1 MRSSTIAATLAV
13 IALAAAPSAYAAD
26 PSVHVVTALYGRPDS
41 GRARDFADRL
51 QTSCG
56 PAANYC
62 EAFCDNRAAGAG
74 SDLLH
79 WPWSGVPACRIVY
92 RCGVDTTR
100 VIEAK
105 DGETIVMRCRD

>member
-1 MRSSTIAATLAV
+1 MRSSAIAAAFMV
-13 IALAAAPSAYAAD
+13 IGLAAAPSAYAAD
-26 PSVHVVTALYGRPDS
+26 PAVQVVTALYGRPDA

-56 PAANYC
+56 PASSYC
-62 EAFCDNRAAGAG
+62 EAFCDKRTAGG
-74 SDLLH
+74 G
-79 WPWSGVPACRIVY
+79 SGVLHLPLSGAPACRIVY